1 MKVGVD
7 IFLTDRSIQPVHLA
21 EELEERGYESLWA
34 PEHSHIPTSRRTP
47 WGGRPAETAPPL
59 PEFYCRLHDAF
70 VALAAAA
77 AVTDRLKIGTGVTLV
92 AQHDPIWLA
101 KQVAS
106 LDVVSDGRLMFGI
119 GFGWNREEMA
129 GHGVDPAARRRLVAE
144 KIGLMKALW
153 TQERA
158 SYSGEMLRLEESW
171 AWPKPVQDPHPPII
185 LGSSGGPKALDALAR
200 YCDGW
205 MPTGTPGE
213 LGNLAGRIAA
223 MREYMEGAGRDPSEI
238 EITLYAV
245 QPGDVDRLDWES
257 LGISRLVID
266 LPSAPAEAVIPVLDK
281 YRCLIER

>member
-1 MKVGVD
+1 MKVGVN

-21 EELEERGYESLWA
+21 EELEKRGYESLWA
-34 PEHSHIPTSRRTP
+34 PEHSHIPTSRKTP
-47 WGGRPAETAPPL
+47 WGGRPAGAPPL
-59 PEFYCRLHDAF
+59 PEFYKRTHDAF

-106 LDVVSDGRLMFGI
+106 LDMVSNGRLMFGV

-129 GHGVDPAARRRLVAE
+129 NHGVDPSTRHRLVEE

-158 SYSGEMLRLEESW
+158 SYSGEMLHLEESW
-171 AWPKPVQDPHPPII
+171 AWPKPVQRPHPPIV
-185 LGSSGGPKALDALAR
+185 LGSSGGPKAFGFLAR
-200 YCDGW
+200 CCVGW
-205 MPTGTPGE
+205 MPTGTSRRQLEG
-213 LGNLAGRIAA
+213 LGARTAA
-223 MREYMEGAGRDPSEI
+223 MREHLERAGRDPSEI
-238 EITLYAV
+238 ELTVYALPPALV
-245 QPGDVDRLDWES
+245 EWPGWEE

-266 LPSAPAEAVIPVLDK
+266 LPSAPAESVIPVLDQF
-281 YRCLIER
+281 RRLIEP

>member
-281 YRCLIER
+281 YRRLIER

>member
-7 IFLTDRSIQPVHLA
+7 IFLTDRSIQPVRLA

-119 GFGWNREEMA
+119 GFGWNREEMD

-281 YRCLIER
+281 YRRLIER

>member
-1 MKVGVD
+1 MKLGVD
-7 IFLTDRSIQPVHLA
+7 IFLTDRSIQPVRLA

-70 VALAAAA
+70 VALSAAA

-106 LDVVSDGRLMFGI
+106 LDVVSDGRFMFGI

-129 GHGVDPAARRRLVAE
+129 GHGVDPAVRHRLVAE

-171 AWPKPVQDPHPPII
+171 AWPKPVQDPHPPIV
-185 LGSSGGPKALDALAR
+185 LGSSGGPKALDALAITATGGCR
-200 YCDGW
+200 PELRASWGTWPAGSPPCGNIWRGRGGIRRRSRSPCTPSNPATSTGW
-205 MPTGTPGE
+205 TGNRWEYPG
-213 LGNLAGRIAA
+213 
-223 MREYMEGAGRDPSEI
+223 
-238 EITLYAV
+238 
-245 QPGDVDRLDWES
+245 W
-257 LGISRLVID
+257 
-266 LPSAPAEAVIPVLDK
+266 
-281 YRCLIER
+281 

>member
-129 GHGVDPAARRRLVAE
+129 GHGVDPAVRRRLVAE

-266 LPSAPAEAVIPVLDK
+266 LPSAPAEAVIPVLDR
-281 YRCLIER
+281 YRRLIER

>member
-1 MKVGVD
+1 MKLGVYV
-7 IFLTDRSIQPVHLA
+7 FSTDLSIQPVRLA
-21 EELEERGYESLWA
+21 EELEERGYESLWL
-34 PEHSHIPTSRRTP
+34 PEHSHIPTSRKTP
-47 WGGRPAETAPPL
+47 WGGRPADTAPPL
-59 PEFYCRLHDAF
+59 PECYRRTHDAF
-70 VALAAAA
+70 VGLAAAA

-106 LDVVSDGRLMFGI
+106 LDVVSAGRFMFGI

-129 GHGVDPAARRRLVAE
+129 NHGVDPAFRRRLVEE

-171 AWPKPVQDPHPPII
+171 AWPKPVQDPHPPVI

-213 LGNLAGRIAA
+213 LGTLPGRIAA
-223 MREYMEGAGRDPSEI
+223 MREYMEAAGRDPSGI

-245 QPGDVDRLDWES
+245 QPGDVDRLARES
-257 LGISRLVID
+257 LGISRLVLD
-266 LPSAPAEAVIPVLDK
+266 LPSAPAEAVIPILDK
-281 YRCLIER
+281 YRYLTGA

>member
-129 GHGVDPAARRRLVAE
+129 GHGVDPAVRRRLVAE

-281 YRCLIER
+281 YRRLIER

>member
-106 LDVVSDGRLMFGI
+106 LDVVSGGRLMFGI

-281 YRCLIER
+281 YRRLIER

>member
-1 MKVGVD
+1 MKLGVD
-7 IFLTDRSIQPVHLA
+7 IFLTDLSIQPVRLA

-34 PEHSHIPTSRRTP
+34 PEHSHIPTSRKTP
-47 WGGRPAETAPPL
+47 WGGRPAAAAPPL
-59 PEFYCRLHDAF
+59 PEFYCRLHDAY

-106 LDVVSDGRLMFGI
+106 LDVVSDGRFMFGI

-129 GHGVDPAARRRLVAE
+129 GHGVDPAVRRRLVEE

-238 EITLYAV
+238 EITVYAV

-266 LPSAPAEAVIPVLDK
+266 LPSAPAEAVIPILDK
-281 YRCLIER
+281 NRRLIER

>member
-7 IFLTDRSIQPVHLA
+7 IFLTDLSIQPVRLA
-21 EELEERGYESLWA
+21 EELEERGYESLWL
-34 PEHSHIPTSRRTP
+34 PEHSHIPTSRKTP
-47 WGGRPAETAPPL
+47 WGGRPAATAPPL
-59 PEFYCRLHDAF
+59 PEFYCRIHDAF

-106 LDVVSDGRLMFGI
+106 LDIVSDGRLMFGI

-129 GHGVDPAARRRLVAE
+129 NHGVDPAVRHRLVEE
-144 KIGLMKALW
+144 KIGLMKTLW

-171 AWPKPVQDPHPPII
+171 AWPKPIQDPHPPII

-205 MPTGTPGE
+205 MPTGTPDQLE
-213 LGNLAGRIAA
+213 NLPGRIAA
-223 MREYMEGAGRDPSEI
+223 VREYMERAGRDPSEI
-238 EITLYAV
+238 KITLYAV
-245 QPGDVDRLDWES
+245 QPADVDRLDWEA

-281 YRCLIER
+281 YRRLIER